1 MPIKLAPYAFIISIM
16 LVLSTLIPS
25 QAFAE
30 SELSLLWEREF
41 NGHFYNEVATT
52 SSNDTLMNTYKIS
65 ENANFERI
73 YTYDFMKLDPTG
85 NVKSTKQLKNG
96 ETKIFEYNGQ
106 GYIAFMNKSTNSLE
120 LYNENFQL
128 IFSDKL
134 SGGARYNSIFVKGGV
149 LALTDY
155 SSESV
160 VYYSLQT
167 FEKIPNSKIPVER
180 YIIEADYD
188 YYTDELS
195 YSIQGLTFAD
205 ISAEEVPL
213 NSSQLNGLSLSG
225 GYIDETVKY
234 KGYFYIPINAYDSEE
249 YYSMLY
255 KVDMQGNI
263 IDKHNVGSYSNG
275 SVAINNKIFIASDQ
289 YYVFDLDSF
298 KLIDQYETKGTDTNI
313 GKVNSNLFYYQS
325 GNELV
330 VSDSKGE
337 KFRIPG
343 IVYPRETNG
352 KYFVGSTYQTDSI
365 FSTENGERLLSEED
379 YQLGAHNDTV
389 IAFKV
394 VNNSSASKTSVV
406 KRYGTKTEVPQS
418 DLFAANKKWTVTF
431 NADVDPAS
439 VTDSSI
445 YVLDSSGNKVKDI
458 TTTTMGDKVEV
469 HASKEGYISGKTY
482 TLHVTNAVKS
492 TKNTK
497 LKKEEAKTFTIK

>member
-25 QAFAE
+25 RAFAE
-30 SELSLLWEREF
+30 SELSLLWEKEF

-65 ENANFERI
+65 KNANFEEV
-73 YTYDFMKLDPTG
+73 YTYDFMKLDATG
-85 NVKSTKQLKNG
+85 NIIDTKQLKDG
-96 ETKIFEYNGQ
+96 ITKIFEYNGQ
-106 GYIAFMNKSTNSLE
+106 GYVAFLNQTTNKIE
-120 LYNENFQL
+120 LYNENFNL
-128 IFSDKL
+128 VFSDVITGE
-134 SGGARYNSIFVKGGV
+134 SRYYSIFVKGNV
-149 LALTDY
+149 LALTDFD
-155 SSESV
+155 SKTA
-160 VYYSLQT
+160 VYYSLDT
-167 FEKIPNSKIPVER
+167 FKKLPSSQISVEK
-180 YIIEADYD
+180 YILENDYD
-188 YYTDELS
+188 EYTDEIT
-195 YSIQGLTFAD
+195 YSIQGLTFAQVM
-205 ISAEEVPL
+205 SEEVPL

-275 SVAINNKIFIASDQ
+275 SVAINNKIIIASDQ

-298 KLIDQYETKGTDTNI
+298 KLIDQYETKGAETNI

-325 GNELV
+325 GDELV
-330 VSDSKGE
+330 VSDSKGD

-343 IVYPRETNG
+343 IVYPRETYG

-365 FSTENGERLLSEED
+365 FNTENGELLLSEEN

-394 VNNSSASKTSVV
+394 VKNSSESKTSVV
-406 KRYGTKTEVPQS
+406 KRYGTKTDMPQS
-418 DLFAANKKWTVTF
+418 DLFAANKKWTVKF
-431 NADVDPAS
+431 NTEVDPTS
-439 VTDSSI
+439 VNDNSI

-458 TTTTMGDKVEV
+458 TTTTMGSKVEV
-469 HASKEGYISGKTY
+469 HASKEGYTSGKTY

-492 TKNTK
+492 TKNTI
-497 LKKEEAKTFTIK
+497 LKKEETKTFTIE